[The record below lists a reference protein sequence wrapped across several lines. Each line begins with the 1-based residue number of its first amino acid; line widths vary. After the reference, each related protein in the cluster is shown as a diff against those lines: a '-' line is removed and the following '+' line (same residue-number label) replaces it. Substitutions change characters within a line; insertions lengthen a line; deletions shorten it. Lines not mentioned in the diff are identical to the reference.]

1 MSELAVPHFD
11 LTGRVALVTGASSG
25 FGEHWSRL
33 LAAAGAEVV
42 LAARRTD
49 RLETLAAQIRA
60 GGGQALAVALD
71 VTDEAA
77 TVAAY
82 AAAEAAFGTVDTII
96 ANAGVS
102 DDKLA
107 LDLSA
112 ESFEQTVA
120 INLTGVFKT
129 VREGARRLIAADKAG
144 DGLASRG
151 RVVIVSSIT
160 AKKPYA
166 AMAAYAASKAGV
178 LHMSRLLARE
188 WARKGICVN
197 AILPGYIQTEMTGEL
212 FDEGN
217 KGGEWL
223 LKSFPRR
230 ALTPIAAMDVPL
242 LFFASDLARH
252 VTGAEIV
259 VDDGQSL

>member
-1 MSELAVPHFD
+1 MTAPAVPKFD

-33 LAAAGAEVV
+33 LAAAGARVV

-49 RLETLAAQIRA
+49 RLETVAAEIRA
-60 GGGQALAVALD
+60 GGGEALAVALD

-77 TVAAY
+77 TAAAY

-107 LDLSA
+107 LDLPVD
-112 ESFEQTVA
+112 SFEQTVA

-129 VREGARRLIAADKAG
+129 VREGARRLIAADQA
-144 DGLASRG
+144 ARG
-151 RVVIVSSIT
+151 RVVIVSSVT
-160 AKKPYA
+160 ARKRYA

-178 LHMSRLLARE
+178 LHLSRLLAKE

-197 AILPGYIQTEMTGEL
+197 AILPGYIETEMTGEL
-212 FDEGN
+212 FAQGS
-217 KGGEWL
+217 KGGEFL

-242 LFFASDLARH
+242 LFFCSDLARH
-252 VTGAEIV
+252 VTGSELT

>member
-1 MSELAVPHFD
+1 MNEIALPQFN

-33 LAAAGAEVV
+33 LAAAGAKVV
-42 LAARRTD
+42 LAARRTN
-49 RLETLAAQIRA
+49 RLETVAAEIRA
-60 GGGQALAVALD
+60 GGGKALAVALD
-71 VTDEAA
+71 VTDEDA

-107 LDLSA
+107 LDLPA
-112 ESFEQTVA
+112 DSFEQIVG

-144 DGLASRG
+144 RG

-166 AMAAYAASKAGV
+166 AMTAYAASKAGV
-178 LHMSRLLARE
+178 LHMSRLLAKE

-197 AILPGYIQTEMTGEL
+197 TILPGYIQTEMTGEL

-223 LKSFPRR
+223 MKSFPRR
-230 ALTPIAAMDVPL
+230 ALTPMEAMDVPL
-242 LFFASDLARH
+242 LFFASDLAAH
-252 VTGAEIV
+252 VTGAEMV

>member
-1 MSELAVPHFD
+1 MSEIVIPRFD

-33 LAAAGAEVV
+33 LAAAGAKVV

-49 RLETLAAQIRA
+49 RLETVAAEIRA
-60 GGGQALAVALD
+60 GGGEALAVALD

-112 ESFEQTVA
+112 DSFEQIVG

-129 VREGARRLIAADKAG
+129 VREGARRLIAADMA
-144 DGLASRG
+144 ARG

-166 AMAAYAASKAGV
+166 AMTGYAASKAGV
-178 LHMSRLLARE
+178 LHMSRLLAKE

-197 AILPGYIQTEMTGEL
+197 AILPGYIATEMTGEL
-212 FDEGN
+212 FAEGS

-230 ALTPIAAMDVPL
+230 ALTPLEAMDVPL
-242 LFFASDLARH
+242 LFFASDMAAH
-252 VTGAEIV
+252 VTGAEMV

>member
-1 MSELAVPHFD
+1 MSEIALPQFN

-33 LAAAGAEVV
+33 LAAAGAKVV
-42 LAARRTD
+42 LAARRTN
-49 RLETLAAQIRA
+49 RLETVAAEIRA
-60 GGGQALAVALD
+60 GGGKALAVALD
-71 VTDEAA
+71 VTDEDA

-107 LDLSA
+107 LDLPA
-112 ESFEQTVA
+112 DSFEQIVG

-144 DGLASRG
+144 RG

-166 AMAAYAASKAGV
+166 AMTAYAASKAGV
-178 LHMSRLLARE
+178 LHMSRLLAKE

-197 AILPGYIQTEMTGEL
+197 TILPGYIQTEMTGEL

-223 LKSFPRR
+223 MKSFPRR
-230 ALTPIAAMDVPL
+230 ALTPMEAMDVPL
-242 LFFASDLARH
+242 LFFASDLAAH
-252 VTGAEIV
+252 VTGAEMV

>member
-1 MSELAVPHFD
+1 MSEIAVPRFD
-11 LTGRVALVTGASSG
+11 LSGRVALVTGASSG

-33 LAAAGAEVV
+33 LAAAGAKVV

-49 RLETLAAQIRA
+49 RLETVAAEIRKS
-60 GGGQALAVALD
+60 GGEALAVALD

-107 LDLSA
+107 LDLRA
-112 ESFEQTVA
+112 ESFEQIVG

-129 VREGARRLIAADKAG
+129 VREGARRLIAAGTAD
-144 DGLASRG
+144 RG

-160 AKKPYA
+160 AKKTYA
-166 AMAAYAASKAGV
+166 AMTAYAASKAGV

-197 AILPGYIQTEMTGEL
+197 AILPGYIQTAMTGEL

-223 LKSFPRR
+223 LKGFPRR
-230 ALTPIAAMDVPL
+230 ALTPISAMDAPL
-242 LFFASDLARH
+242 LFFASDMARH

>member
-1 MSELAVPHFD
+1 MSDLTVPKFD

-33 LAAAGAEVV
+33 LATAGAKVV

-49 RLETLAAQIRA
+49 RLETVAAEIRA
-60 GGGQALAVALD
+60 GGGEALAVALD

-82 AAAEAAFGTVDTII
+82 AAAEASFGTVDTII

-102 DDKLA
+102 DDRLA

-112 ESFEQTVA
+112 DSFEQTVA

-129 VREGARRLIAADKAG
+129 VREGARRLIAADKA
-144 DGLASRG
+144 ARG

-166 AMAAYAASKAGV
+166 AMTAYAASKAGV
-178 LHMSRLLARE
+178 LHMSRLLAKE

-212 FDEGN
+212 FAEGN

-230 ALTPIAAMDVPL
+230 ALTPIEAMDAPL
-242 LFFASDLARH
+242 LLLCSDLARH
-252 VTGAEIV
+252 VTGAEFT

>member
-1 MSELAVPHFD
+1 MGELAIPQFD
-11 LTGRVALVTGASSG
+11 LSGRVALVTGASSG

-33 LAAAGAEVV
+33 LAAAGAKVV

-49 RLETLAAQIRA
+49 RLETVAAEIRA
-60 GGGQALAVALD
+60 GGGEALAVALD

-107 LDLSA
+107 LELSA
-112 ESFEQTVA
+112 DSFEQIVG

-129 VREGARRLIAADKAG
+129 VREGARRLIAADA
-144 DGLASRG
+144 AARG

-166 AMAAYAASKAGV
+166 AMTAYAASKAGV
-178 LHMSRLLARE
+178 LHMSRLLAKE

-197 AILPGYIQTEMTGEL
+197 TILPGYIQTEMTGDL
-212 FDEGN
+212 FDQGN

-223 LKSFPRR
+223 MKSFPRR
-230 ALTPIAAMDVPL
+230 ALTPISAMDVPL
-242 LFFASDLARH
+242 LFFSSDLAAH
-252 VTGAEIV
+252 VTGAEMT

>member
-1 MSELAVPHFD
+1 MNEIALPQFN

-33 LAAAGAEVV
+33 LAAAGAKVV

-49 RLETLAAQIRA
+49 RLETVAAEIRA
-60 GGGQALAVALD
+60 GGGKALAVALD
-71 VTDEAA
+71 VTDEDA

-107 LDLSA
+107 LDLPA
-112 ESFEQTVA
+112 DSFEQIVG

-144 DGLASRG
+144 RG

-166 AMAAYAASKAGV
+166 AMTAYAASKAGV
-178 LHMSRLLARE
+178 LHMSRLLAKE

-197 AILPGYIQTEMTGEL
+197 TILPGYIQTEMTGEL

-223 LKSFPRR
+223 MKSFPRR

-242 LFFASDLARH
+242 LFFCSDLAAH
-252 VTGAEIV
+252 VTGAEMT

>member
-1 MSELAVPHFD
+1 MSEIALPRFD

-33 LAAAGAEVV
+33 LAAAGAKVV

-49 RLETLAAQIRA
+49 RLEVVAGEIRA
-60 GGGQALAVALD
+60 SGGQALAVALD

-112 ESFEQTVA
+112 ESFEQIVG

-129 VREGARRLIAADKAG
+129 VREGARRLIAANKA
-144 DGLASRG
+144 SQG

-166 AMAAYAASKAGV
+166 AMTAYAASKAGV
-178 LHMSRLLARE
+178 LHMSRLLAKE

-197 AILPGYIQTEMTGEL
+197 TILPGYIQTEMTGDL
-212 FDEGN
+212 FDQGN

-223 LKSFPRR
+223 MKSFPRR
-230 ALTPIAAMDVPL
+230 ALTPISAMDVPL
-242 LFFASDLARH
+242 LFFSSDLAAH
-252 VTGAEIV
+252 VTGAEMT